1 MDNLWHFSQSHKR
14 VPLTQGKL
22 WGIFA
27 WSAFVYPGQPIRDV
41 CSANLEHPLA
51 LYSSFQS
58 ANQFLLNSFI
68 EIECNL
74 FFYVW
79 LRLRLGWAT
88 KCIEDVLSGQSCC
101 KLGSILTSSYCYLPY
116 YRELLPG
123 CKNASDG
130 SSTDR
135 RTTHKTGDKD
145 GREKFDGF
153 FLFWQLLLLPAARI
167 WRSLPSAL
175 MPSSFRMSLVFG
187 ADTK

>member
-1 MDNLWHFSQSHKR
+1 M
-14 VPLTQGKL
+14 
-22 WGIFA
+22 
-27 WSAFVYPGQPIRDV
+27 
-41 CSANLEHPLA
+41 CSANLEHSLA

-58 ANQFLLNSFI
+58 ANQFLLNSFL

-101 KLGSILTSSYCYLPY
+101 KLGIILTSSYCYLPY

-145 GREKFDGF
+145 GRESLTVFSLLAVAPLARCSHLALPPFRSYAIIIPHVAGIWSGHEMNLGGATGWENETKGPPSLRQSKS
-153 FLFWQLLLLPAARI
+153 FLNQGCHH
-167 WRSLPSAL
+167 
-175 MPSSFRMSLVFG
+175 V
-187 ADTK
+187 

>member
-1 MDNLWHFSQSHKR
+1 M
-14 VPLTQGKL
+14 
-22 WGIFA
+22 
-27 WSAFVYPGQPIRDV
+27 

-58 ANQFLLNSFI
+58 ANQFLLNSFL

-88 KCIEDVLSGQSCC
+88 KCIEDVMSGQSCC
-101 KLGSILTSSYCYLPY
+101 KLGIILTSSYCYLPY